1 MKRTSRLRWT
11 LLTALL
17 IGMLGVGIAAIHN
30 VPTAPTANDHQIGI
44 KLLKQA
50 GYGDLIGKRANQAS
64 FEDQVRFIQ
73 AVQDAVITASPETVL
88 IPFDRPRE
96 PKDLVAHGHGECGD
110 RSRAIEKILNSF
122 GFRTRH
128 MAIYSV
134 RETGARIISLLTPR
148 VGSHALTEVM
158 TSRGWMAVESTS
170 RWIGLTQS
178 GQTISLEDMQAPG
191 AANLTWHARVP
202 ERHHRILGEEFTY
215 VPGLYSRHGR
225 FYAPFTPVPDVNWPD
240 LLSGLFA

>member
-17 IGMLGVGIAAIHN
+17 IGMLGVGIAAVHN

-110 RSRAIEKILNSF
+110 RSRVAGRGVFQFDEALAIAFNACFKQGNVCRIHGDRRLI
-122 GFRTRH
+122 GVDTGHVAADRI
-128 MAIYSV
+128 AI
-134 RETGARIISLLTPR
+134 G
-148 VGSHALTEVM
+148 
-158 TSRGWMAVESTS
+158 
-170 RWIGLTQS
+170 
-178 GQTISLEDMQAPG
+178 
-191 AANLTWHARVP
+191 
-202 ERHHRILGEEFTY
+202 
-215 VPGLYSRHGR
+215 
-225 FYAPFTPVPDVNWPD
+225 
-240 LLSGLFA
+240 